1 MFLNSKKFV
10 KLFEKILKIFTKQ
23 FGNVRV
29 ISEKL
34 LKMWT
39 KFDIDLIKLRIL
51 IENLENLDKFLLNLK
66 ISKLNFAY
74 YKKNLLYLTYF
85 H

>member
-74 YKKNLLYLTYF
+74 
-85 H
+85 

>member
-1 MFLNSKKFV
+1 MQ
-10 KLFEKILKIFTKQ
+10 E
-23 FGNVRV
+23 
-29 ISEKL
+29 
-34 LKMWT
+34 

-74 YKKNLLYLTYF
+74 YKKNVLYLTYF